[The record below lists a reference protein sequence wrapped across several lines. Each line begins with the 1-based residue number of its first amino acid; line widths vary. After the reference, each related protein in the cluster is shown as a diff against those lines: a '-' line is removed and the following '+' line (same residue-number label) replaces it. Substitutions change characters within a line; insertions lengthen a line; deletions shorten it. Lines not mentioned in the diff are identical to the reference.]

1 MEEEAYHC
9 SFHEEPNVGF
19 QLTGKSL
26 YFDIEAGNEMKSRSL
41 GTLSQELVRG
51 PVVAGQL
58 YLDNS
63 LEVFMLVRSATH
75 DALRTHRKAA

>member
-41 GTLSQELVRG
+41 GTLSQELVR
-51 PVVAGQL
+51 L
-58 YLDNS
+58 S
-63 LEVFMLVRSATH
+63 LIHILTLPTILLV
-75 DALRTHRKAA
+75 